1 VVIGRKITMV
11 KRNEFWVVL
20 VEKIMLKKKDISV
33 LTNRKMTVVKILFN
47 SVLGNA
53 ARFLKMTVQ

>member
-1 VVIGRKITMV
+1 MV

-33 LTNRKMTVVKILFN
+33 LTNRKMTLVKILFN
-47 SVLGNA
+47 SVFGNA

>member
-1 VVIGRKITMV
+1 MVIGRKITMV

-33 LTNRKMTVVKILFN
+33 LTNRKMTLVKILFN
-47 SVLGNA
+47 SVFGNA